1 MTQPA
6 QKGKRRKPKFRVG
19 QVVFI
24 CEVGFYGRT
33 VCGEFEDD
41 EWGYWVRMLPS
52 PQDAP
57 AFLERDLRKLS
68 KTERGQ

>member
-6 QKGKRRKPKFRVG
+6 QRSKRKPKFRVG

-24 CEVGFYGRT
+24 DEVGFYGRI
-33 VCGEFEDD
+33 VRGEFEDD
-41 EWGYWVRMLPS
+41 EWGYWVRMSPS

-57 AFLERDLRKLS
+57 AFLERDLRNLS